1 MRQIFEENPI
11 LKTFYEKK
19 KILFF
24 HEAEEE
30 LSNWN
35 LQDPINIKKAILQ
48 IPGKKIKSVNTG
60 CMLTPE
66 VQEKIR
72 VFLEEEIKDIFL
84 MSNKQIEAIIE
95 HLENHGEFYKNNQ
108 DQKEN
113 DLKTLNNYSTMNT
126 NNWRDT
132 IQGSL
137 PQSRLSPV
145 KIGDFFITFNDTC
158 SMDQIFKDL
167 LKDYQSVLDST
178 TQEEFNNLR
187 NKLELAQSQFDYK
200 GQVQQHFSA
209 LQQGFN
215 QKLKELQENI
225 AARYAQQIVPQHH
238 IKAGLQNLIV
248 GGAGLALRLTPVVT
262 AVGVEMAGGATL
274 GAALTTAGIGLN
286 LATGGIIMLAG
297 AGLYGGCQFVKGAWN
312 WWHSGNAPKPANN

>member
-1 MRQIFEENPI
+1 
-11 LKTFYEKK
+11 
-19 KILFF
+19 
-24 HEAEEE
+24 
-30 LSNWN
+30 
-35 LQDPINIKKAILQ
+35 
-48 IPGKKIKSVNTG
+48 VNTG

-95 HLENHGEFYKNNQ
+95 QLENHGEFYKNNQ

-137 PQSRLSPV
+137 SQSRLSPV

-178 TQEEFNNLR
+178 TQKEFNDLKK
-187 NKLELAQSQFDYK
+187 KLDLAQSKFDYQ
-200 GQVQQHFSA
+200 GQVQHSLA
-209 LQQGFN
+209 LEQGFK
-215 QKLKELQENI
+215 QQLKELKETI
-225 AARYAQQIVPQHH
+225 EARYAQQIAPQHN
-238 IKAGLQNLIV
+238 IQAGLQNLV
-248 GGAGLALRLTPVVT
+248 MGGAGLFLRAAPIFT
-262 AVGVEMAGGATL
+262 AVGVELAGGATL
-274 GAALTTAGIGLN
+274 GAALTAAVGTMTVGGAIVVVGSAGC
-286 LATGGIIMLAG
+286 AV
-297 AGLYGGCQFVKGAWN
+297 YGGFQLVKGVVKGVQN
-312 WWHSGNAPKPANN
+312 WRNSGDAPRPAHS